1 MKFVARWGWKAEL
14 ARRLGVDPS
23 FVSRIM
29 SGERQPNA
37 TMALKLYRAT
47 GIAPLSWLYPD
58 DYANPL
64 MQIHLLEMKKRRGV
78 KK

>member
-29 SGERQPNA
+29 SGER
-37 TMALKLYRAT
+37 
-47 GIAPLSWLYPD
+47 
-58 DYANPL
+58 
-64 MQIHLLEMKKRRGV
+64 
-78 KK
+78 